1 MGLDIAGGVAS
12 AAGAFGGGL
21 LGLTKPTKAK
31 LQMKA
36 DPDADPSPS
45 DDIQCMFNPTEY
57 TLSRNVTVERNNSPV
72 VAGGTAHYAGSGP
85 LSLSMQLFFDDFASL
100 KGDVTKDITK
110 LMEWTV
116 PSDPWAHDARP
127 PLVGFNWGNTQLQGF
142 WGYITTFKANY
153 TVFRMDGTPVQAKV
167 DLTIQEYQP
176 PDPQPTNPTSHAIN
190 SKRIRT
196 LTEGET
202 LQALAH
208 RELGKATYW
217 RAIAELNGIDDPMS
231 LHAGMVLI
239 MPTKADAASQR

>member
-1 MGLDIAGGVAS
+1 MGLDIAGGVAA
-12 AAGAFGGGL
+12 AAGAFGGDL

-31 LQMKA
+31 LSCKA
-36 DPDADPSPS
+36 TATASPNPS
-45 DDIQCMFNPTEY
+45 DDITCMFNPTEY
-57 TLSRNVTVERNNSPV
+57 SLSRTVTVQRNNTPV
-72 VAGGTAHYAGSGP
+72 AAGGTAHYAGSGP
-85 LSLSMQLFFDDFASL
+85 LSLSMQLFFDDFASMH
-100 KGDVTKDITK
+100 GDVTKSITK
-110 LMEWTV
+110 LMTWTV
-116 PSDPWAHDARP
+116 PTDPWAHDARP

-142 WGYITTFKANY
+142 WGYITTFKVNY

-202 LQALAH
+202 LQALAY

-217 RAIAELNGIDDPMS
+217 RAIAELNDVDDPMAVHS
-231 LHAGMVLI
+231 GMTLI
-239 MPTKADAASQR
+239 MPTKADAAKVP